1 MPKHG
6 SWLNVAENEL
16 SSLTR
21 QCVKSR
27 RFGTLDELRAETT
40 AWQTDV
46 NRR

>member
-6 SWLNVAENEL
+6 SWLSVAENEL